1 LRKHVSSLRSVV
13 QPLLAGSKG
22 CCVIRCRIQRVIDAL
37 WHTTALVW
45 GGCLSGNVA
54 EMGVR
59 AIKFGWLVY
68 LAVSYVTLYTT
79 YNLSCMQHA
88 ATLLT

>member
-1 LRKHVSSLRSVV
+1 MPCGMP
-13 QPLLAGSKG
+13 QLLCGG
-22 CCVIRCRIQRVIDAL
+22 
-37 WHTTALVW
+37 

-59 AIKFGWLVY
+59 AITFGWLVY

-79 YNLSCMQHA
+79 YNLCCLQHA